1 MSYSCEYLVSC
12 DSFRGVVLELSSS
25 YTSTFLDFSLWIDSH
40 PWTWKTNGNTSTGLG
55 MCKGWSCTLF
65 SVFSNKL
72 SSAYSIC
79 RSESWWFEC
88 VQWKRRHSWQSS
100 HSGQKS
106 RRAQWCFF
114 SGVQLHLMVFS
125 GGEAKCVDAYLS
137 RLKFMTRVFSFLF
150 RCLQKY
156 MERRSGRSIRR
167 LANII
172 LTCHNL
178 KAALKGSFFS
188 NALSEKKCLKLDM
201 LCSKKRQ
208 ISAD

>member
-1 MSYSCEYLVSC
+1 
-12 DSFRGVVLELSSS
+12 
-25 YTSTFLDFSLWIDSH
+25 
-40 PWTWKTNGNTSTGLG
+40 
-55 MCKGWSCTLF
+55 
-65 SVFSNKL
+65 
-72 SSAYSIC
+72 
-79 RSESWWFEC
+79 
-88 VQWKRRHSWQSS
+88 
-100 HSGQKS
+100 
-106 RRAQWCFF
+106 
-114 SGVQLHLMVFS
+114 MVFS